1 MWGDRTAME
10 QFLQD
15 QGITTLFFG
24 GVNTDQCVYGTL
36 LVSIVS
42 LIPHAI
48 VFADCCVGLRL

>member
-1 MWGDRTAME
+1 ME

-36 LVSIVS
+36 VVSSVLLVGSCHRPWLTV
-42 LIPHAI
+42 
-48 VFADCCVGLRL
+48 V

>member
-42 LIPHAI
+42 LIAHAI
-48 VFADCCVGLRL
+48 VFR